1 MGKLEMW
8 TIASLI
14 VVCVVYIVVVFI
26 YSEIEVYLDRDP
38 LDWIFG
44 R

>member
-14 VVCVVYIVVVFI
+14 VVCVAYMVITFVYG
-26 YSEIEVYLDRDP
+26 EIEGYLDKDP
-38 LDWIFG
+38 LDWILG